1 MSKNTDLGNLVNG
14 LFVSSTRNVGIGMST
29 PANAVV
35 VDKGTATASYLQFTA
50 GTTTGQL
57 ATDGFEVGIDASGNA
72 IISQQ
77 ENLPLMVY
85 TNSAERLRINAVG
98 NVGIGVIP
106 SSWSVGRAFEL
117 GNLGNGLWNASA
129 ADTRLMTNVYFNGGF
144 FYGSNGVA
152 SIMETGDGFIWR
164 TAPIGTA
171 NASATFTERMRIT
184 SAGNVG
190 IGTSSPTIFGGGME
204 IQRAS
209 QAALRVSCTTGTLAG
224 GAEFGYEGSQGA
236 FIQTVQA
243 NGQFSIYTGNASV
256 LAMRITS
263 GGQVSIGTT
272 TTVST
277 YLLNVKAQTGAQ
289 AINITGRDNADG
301 AGVLQWTNQF
311 GTYLGYIEVNST
323 ALYVAR
329 GSGGV
334 YITTNATSWTSNSD
348 SRLKNIISPINNAV
362 DKLSTLNPVIYSWKS
377 DNTNKENIGLIAQ
390 DVEAIFPQVIDTNK
404 DGFLGVRYTELVPV
418 LVKAI
423 QELSAKITIL
433 ENK

>member
-14 LFVSSTRNVGIGMST
+14 LFVDSSRRVGVGTTSPLGKFNVVDGTNKSLIFQDSGVADTFEVAAYSVAGGTRNLT
-29 PANAVV
+29 
-35 VDKGTATASYLQFTA
+35 
-50 GTTTGQL
+50 
-57 ATDGFEVGIDASGNA
+57 
-72 IISQQ
+72 
-77 ENLPLMVY
+77 
-85 TNSAERLRINAVG
+85 INA
-98 NVGIGVIP
+98 
-106 SSWSVGRAFEL
+106 A
-117 GNLGNGLWNASA
+117 NLLFGTGTSGGTSA
-129 ADTRLMTNVYFNGGF
+129 
-144 FYGSNGVA
+144 
-152 SIMETGDGFIWR
+152 
-164 TAPIGTA
+164 
-171 NASATFTERMRIT
+171 TERMRIT
-184 SAGNVG
+184 STGNVG
-190 IGTSSPTIFGGGME
+190 IGTISPTIFGGGME

-404 DGFLGVRYTELVPV
+404 DGYLGVRYTELVPV

-423 QELSAKITIL
+423 QELKAEIEIL
-433 ENK
+433 KQK